1 MNSCAIEMSM
11 VASHLMWLL
20 RTRGIRKR
28 AKADGL
34 TFDETEEGIQWQGKG
49 IDLEKKFIALFAKKG
64 RSPNE
69 NAQIGPGSTTSLVQ
83 LKERDAKT
91 APNSTYGAAED

>member
-1 MNSCAIEMSM
+1 MSSCAIEMSM
-11 VASHLMWLL
+11 VASHLIWLL

-34 TFDETEEGIQWQGKG
+34 TFDEAEEGIQWQAKG
-49 IDLEKKFIALFAKKG
+49 LDLEKKFVALFTKKG
-64 RSPNE
+64 RFPDGNP
-69 NAQIGPGSTTSLVQ
+69 QIGPGSTTSLVQ

-91 APNSTYGAAED
+91 APNSTYGATGA